1 MTRAL
6 WMIQLYNVSATN
18 RPNLLGNSTP
28 QKTITVVEASLK
40 VVIMLPFWVLALA
53 SQLRQEKWRNI
64 SHFLASSLSIQSLGM
79 WAAVKMRKTRNKR
92 RVKLARF
99 GGRKNRNRKNYK
111 GFVNYALWNG
121 KFSETKWSKGWE
133 RGERRSKSFPLWIV
147 WEHNLITEA
156 EFQHQTYSYLD
167 TVLIAIVP
175 PPTTRGLCWI
185 TLVCKSCSFLVG
197 RWVVIRLSAARAA
210 SHRWDQG
217 DWYLLLDHFYPRGV
231 SEECNN
237 PNCIGQVCCSSAV
250 RLLSEFNLDTFSEF
264 KLLFYSG
271 PVWSTR
277 VIFFWNRIFNVKNN
291 IGLRLSD

>member
-40 VVIMLPFWVLALA
+40 VVIMLPFWVLASA

-99 GGRKNRNRKNYK
+99 GGRKNRNRKNDK

-167 TVLIAIVP
+167 TVLIAIA

-197 RWVVIRLSAARAA
+197 RWVVIRLSAAQQHHTDERK
-210 SHRWDQG
+210 
-217 DWYLLLDHFYPRGV
+217 V
-231 SEECNN
+231 
-237 PNCIGQVCCSSAV
+237 IGICSW
-250 RLLSEFNLDTFSEF
+250 TI
-264 KLLFYSG
+264 
-271 PVWSTR
+271 STR
-277 VIFFWNRIFNVKNN
+277 GGSQRNATIQIALDKSAAVQLWGCSVNLIWTHFLNSNCYFTLDQFDLQ
-291 IGLRLSD
+291 G